1 MTLTHNSSLIW
12 FVLFYGVVM
21 LILGIWFSRR
31 IKNSDDFVLAGKSLG
46 PVVLAGT
53 LLATFVGS
61 GSVTGGPNSIGYM
74 HGFLPAI
81 IISMPVGIIAL
92 GVLYMIAPRI
102 RAFGKYTISQVLE
115 EKYGQGAKLLSAV
128 IIILAYIGIVS
139 YQFKGMAFVLNVATG
154 LPVEIGTA
162 ISAVIIIFLA
172 VIGGMMAIAPTD
184 ALSAFLMITGLLVA
198 IPSVLIAGNGWTHI
212 VSALPP
218 ENLTLTG
225 SLSVFEI
232 IGYMLPFVF
241 LMLGDQN
248 IYQRLASSKGEK
260 SSKSGLLIWFVG
272 MLLVYPAIPFIS
284 MVAKSIFPDIAPGMA
299 LISMT
304 TVMPVFFGGIML
316 AAIVAVIV
324 TTGNSY
330 LLSASTSLTYD
341 VYLRYF
347 RPDAGSRELLLVTK
361 FAIPLLGILAFVLL
375 QFFPTILRL
384 QMTSYLVYGAG
395 ITPAVLGV
403 FIWPRV
409 NKYGGISSMIVGV
422 VATLVFY
429 KPFGTSGAALA
440 IPLAVITLVIVTLL
454 TSKRTSCDIQDA
466 KV

>member
-1 MTLTHNSSLIW
+1 MTLTHDSSLIW
-12 FVLFYGVVM
+12 FVLVYGMVM
-21 LILGIWFSRR
+21 LMLGVWFSRQ
-31 IKNSDDFVLAGKSLG
+31 IKDSDDFVLAGKSLG
-46 PVVLAGT
+46 PMVLAGT

-74 HGFLPAI
+74 HGFMPAI
-81 IISMPVGIIAL
+81 LISMPVGIIAL
-92 GVLYMIAPRI
+92 GILYMIAPKI

-115 EKYGQGAKLLSAV
+115 EKYGQGAKSLSAL
-128 IIILAYIGIVS
+128 IIILAYVGIVS

-154 LPVEIGTA
+154 LPVGTGTM
-162 ISAVIIIFLA
+162 ISAAIIIFLA

-184 ALSAFLMITGLLVA
+184 ALSAFLMIVGLLAA
-198 IPSVLIAGNGWTHI
+198 IPSVLIAGNGWSGI

-218 ENLTLTG
+218 ENLTMTG
-225 SLSVFEI
+225 SLSVLEI

-260 SSKSGLLIWFVG
+260 SSQSGLMIWFLG
-272 MLLVYPAIPFIS
+272 MLLLYPAIPFIA
-284 MVAKSIFPDIAPGMA
+284 MVARSIFPDIAPGMA

-304 TVMPVFFGGIML
+304 TVMPLFFGGIML

-341 VYLRYF
+341 VYVRYF
-347 RPDAGSRELLLVTK
+347 RPDADSREILRVTK
-361 FAIPLLGILAFVLL
+361 AAIPLLGMLAFVLL
-375 QFFPTILRL
+375 QFFPTILKI

-403 FIWPRV
+403 FLWPRV
-409 NKYGGISSMIVGV
+409 NKYGGISSMVVGV
-422 VATLVFY
+422 VSTLGFY
-429 KPFGTSGAALA
+429 IPFGNAGAALA
-440 IPLAVITLVIVTLL
+440 IPLAVMTLVLVTLL
-454 TSKRTSCDIQDA
+454 TSKPGCCNIQTE

>member
-1 MTLTHNSSLIW
+1 M
-12 FVLFYGVVM
+12 VM
-21 LILGIWFSRR
+21 LMLGVWFSRQ
-31 IKNSDDFVLAGKSLG
+31 IKDSDDFVLAGKSLG
-46 PVVLAGT
+46 PMVLAGT

-74 HGFLPAI
+74 HGFMPAI
-81 IISMPVGIIAL
+81 LISMPVGIIAL
-92 GVLYMIAPRI
+92 GILYMIAPKI

-115 EKYGQGAKLLSAV
+115 EKYGQGAKSLSAL
-128 IIILAYIGIVS
+128 IIILAYVGIVS

-154 LPVEIGTA
+154 LPVGTGTM
-162 ISAVIIIFLA
+162 ISAAIIIFLA

-184 ALSAFLMITGLLVA
+184 ALSAFLMIVGLLAA
-198 IPSVLIAGNGWTHI
+198 IPSVLIAGNGWSGI

-218 ENLTLTG
+218 ENLTMTG
-225 SLSVFEI
+225 SLSVLEI

-260 SSKSGLLIWFVG
+260 SSQSGLMIWFLG
-272 MLLVYPAIPFIS
+272 MLLLYPAIPFIA
-284 MVAKSIFPDIAPGMA
+284 MVARSIFPDIAPGMA

-304 TVMPVFFGGIML
+304 TVMPLFFGGIML

-341 VYLRYF
+341 VYVRYF
-347 RPDAGSRELLLVTK
+347 RPDADSREILRVTK
-361 FAIPLLGILAFVLL
+361 AAIPLLGMLAFVLL
-375 QFFPTILRL
+375 QFFPTILKI

-403 FIWPRV
+403 FLWPRV
-409 NKYGGISSMIVGV
+409 NKYGGISSMVVGV
-422 VATLVFY
+422 VSTLGFY
-429 KPFGTSGAALA
+429 IPFGNAGAALA
-440 IPLAVITLVIVTLL
+440 IPLAVMTLVLVTLL
-454 TSKRTSCDIQDA
+454 TSKPGCCNIQTE

>member
-1 MTLTHNSSLIW
+1 MTLTHDSSLIW
-12 FVLFYGVVM
+12 FVLVYGMVM
-21 LILGIWFSRR
+21 LMLGVWFSRQ
-31 IKNSDDFVLAGKSLG
+31 IKDSDDFVLAGKSLG
-46 PVVLAGT
+46 PMVLAGT

-81 IISMPVGIIAL
+81 LISMPVGIIAL
-92 GVLYMIAPRI
+92 GILYMIAPKI

-115 EKYGQGAKLLSAV
+115 EKYGQGAKSLSAL
-128 IIILAYIGIVS
+128 IIILAYVGIVS

-154 LPVEIGTA
+154 LPVGTGTM
-162 ISAVIIIFLA
+162 ISAAIIIFLA

-184 ALSAFLMITGLLVA
+184 ALSAFLMIVGLLAA
-198 IPSVLIAGNGWTHI
+198 IPSVLIAGNGWSGI

-218 ENLTLTG
+218 ENLTMTG
-225 SLSVFEI
+225 SLSVLEI

-260 SSKSGLLIWFVG
+260 SSQSGLMIWFLG
-272 MLLVYPAIPFIS
+272 MLLLYPAIPFIA
-284 MVAKSIFPDIAPGMA
+284 MVARSIFPDIAPGMA

-304 TVMPVFFGGIML
+304 TVMPLFFGGIML

-341 VYLRYF
+341 VYVRYF
-347 RPDAGSRELLLVTK
+347 RPDADSREILRVTK
-361 FAIPLLGILAFVLL
+361 AAIPLLGMLAFVLL
-375 QFFPTILRL
+375 QFFPTILKI

-403 FIWPRV
+403 FLWPRV
-409 NKYGGISSMIVGV
+409 NKYGGISSMVVGV
-422 VATLVFY
+422 VSTLGFY
-429 KPFGTSGAALA
+429 IPFGNAGAALA
-440 IPLAVITLVIVTLL
+440 IPLAVMTLVLVTLL
-454 TSKRTSCDIQDA
+454 TSKPGCCNIQTE